1 MYKDTRNLMPDGIE
15 GLKETYE
22 CITAVLNDVTRT
34 KESNED
40 RNAKVK
46 SVIMADIEQL
56 VNLIV
61 ARKTLMRHGERV
73 CIIEEINNL
82 IRQIDHARENNVDIN
97 SSNKERLGL
106 HKSELL
112 EDQRKEELENRKIE
126 SLGKARINNLLN
138 QLLRLVLNN

>member
-1 MYKDTRNLMPDGIE
+1 MPYGIE
-15 GLKETYE
+15 GLKGTYK
-22 CITAVLNDVTRT
+22 CITSVLNDVTRT

-40 RNAKVK
+40 RNDKVK

-56 VNLIV
+56 VNLIL

-82 IRQIDHARENNVDIN
+82 IRRSHHARENNVDIN

-126 SLGKARINNLLN
+126 SLEKARIN
-138 QLLRLVLNN
+138 